1 MYTFL
6 NKIILIIS
14 FHRSENDSF
23 GSSAWPICI
32 ILRFLLY
39 FKVAGFFS
47 RGWCYC
53 FFQNLHSHVLMALTY
68 WFSLLA
74 FPFQLDCTT
83 DLHKLQQ
90 FQLNEKK
97 KIPFGTGLTYFS
109 SGLKQHAK
117 SRNSLGMSRTS
128 HWSMISLIS
137 GFDRK
142 DCLYFFQ

>member
-1 MYTFL
+1 MVFTFGIPFSTGL
-6 NKIILIIS
+6 
-14 FHRSENDSF
+14 HY
-23 GSSAWPICI
+23 
-32 ILRFLLY
+32 RFAQTAA
-39 FKVAGFFS
+39 VS
-47 RGWCYC
+47 VER
-53 FFQNLHSHVLMALTY
+53 
-68 WFSLLA
+68 
-74 FPFQLDCTT
+74 
-83 DLHKLQQ
+83 
-90 FQLNEKK
+90 KK